1 MYNGVEMVVHISECV
16 LGVFA
21 FDESKRLLAYK
32 LFPRDVTAIAGRL
45 VSIQMDMPT
54 QEHRELVAELI
65 KKRHKKFLLESEGLA
80 SKLQD
85 EFKQCKFE
93 SLMPNK
99 AGEVLRGSLHEI
111 AAQIGVEEVN
121 KLMHDVNLLLT
132 REKLRKEA
140 AQRDKLII
148 QAINMLDEL
157 DKSINTINGRI
168 REWYSLHFPELNK
181 LVIGHETYLKL
192 ILSLGTRN
200 NFTSEAIKSIGLSDK
215 EASEIS
221 YAAENSLGAPFDEFD
236 VKAIRNCAQEVLD
249 LTEVR
254 ERVAEYIDGLMAQVA
269 PNLRAVIGSSI
280 GARLISLAGGL
291 EDLGKLPASTIQV
304 LGAEKALFRALRTKA
319 KPPKHGVIY
328 QYPEVRGSP
337 KWQRGK
343 IARAIAGKIAI
354 AARVD
359 AMSGEYVGD
368 KLVADLKT
376 RIAEIQTKYQK
387 PKKGG

>member
-1 MYNGVEMVVHISECV
+1 MVAHISECV

-21 FDESKRLLAYK
+21 FDENKKLLAYK
-32 LFPRDVTAIAGRL
+32 LFPRDVAAIAGRL
-45 VSIQMDMPT
+45 ISIQMEMPT
-54 QEHRELVAELI
+54 QEHRELIAELI
-65 KKRHKKFLLESEGLA
+65 KKRHKKFLLESDGLA

-85 EFKQCKFE
+85 EFKQGKFE
-93 SLMPNK
+93 TLMPNK
-99 AGEVLRGSLHEI
+99 AGEVLRSSLNEV
-111 AAQIGVEEVN
+111 AAQIGVEEVD
-121 KLMHDVNLLLT
+121 KLVHDVNLLLT

-181 LVIGHETYLKL
+181 LVISHETYLKL
-192 ILSLGTRN
+192 ILSLGTRK
-200 NFTSEAIKSIGLSDK
+200 NFTFESIKSIGLSDK

-221 YAAENSLGAPFDEFD
+221 HAAENSLGAPFDELD
-236 VKAIRNCAQEVLD
+236 IKAIRNCAQEVLD

-254 ERVAEYIDGLMAQVA
+254 EKVAEYIDGLMAQVA
-269 PNLRAVIGSSI
+269 PNLRAVIGGSI

-291 EDLGKLPASTIQV
+291 EDLSKLPASTIQV

-328 QYPEVRGSP
+328 QYPDIRGSP

-368 KLVADLKT
+368 KLAADLKA
-376 RIAEIQTKYQK
+376 RIAEIQTRYQK

>member
-1 MYNGVEMVVHISECV
+1 MVAHISECV

-21 FDESKRLLAYK
+21 FDENKKLLAYK
-32 LFPRDVTAIAGRL
+32 LFPRDVAAIAGRL
-45 VSIQMDMPT
+45 ISIQMEMPT
-54 QEHRELVAELI
+54 QEHRELIAELI
-65 KKRHKKFLLESEGLA
+65 RKRHKKFLLESDGLA

-85 EFKQCKFE
+85 EFKQGKFE
-93 SLMPNK
+93 TLMPNK
-99 AGEVLRGSLHEI
+99 AGEVLRSSLNEV
-111 AAQIGVEEVN
+111 AAQIGVEEVD
-121 KLMHDVNLLLT
+121 KLVHDVNLLLT

-181 LVIGHETYLKL
+181 LVISHETYLKL
-192 ILSLGTRN
+192 ILSLGTRK
-200 NFTSEAIKSIGLSDK
+200 NFTFESIKSIGLSDK

-221 YAAENSLGAPFDEFD
+221 RAAENSLGAPFDELD
-236 VKAIRNCAQEVLD
+236 IKAIRNCAQEVLD

-254 ERVAEYIDGLMAQVA
+254 EKVAEYIDGLMAQVA
-269 PNLRAVIGSSI
+269 PNLRAVIGGSI

-291 EDLGKLPASTIQV
+291 EDLSKLPASTIQV

-328 QYPEVRGSP
+328 QYPDIRGSP

-368 KLVADLKT
+368 KLAADLKA
-376 RIAEIQTKYQK
+376 RIAEIQTRYQK

>member
-1 MYNGVEMVVHISECV
+1 MVAHISECV

-21 FDESKRLLAYK
+21 FDENKKLLAYK
-32 LFPRDVTAIAGRL
+32 LFPLDVAAIAGRL
-45 VSIQMDMPT
+45 ISIQMEMPT
-54 QEHRELVAELI
+54 QEHRELIAELI
-65 KKRHKKFLLESEGLA
+65 KKRHKKFLLESDGLA

-85 EFKQCKFE
+85 EFKQSKFE
-93 SLMPNK
+93 TLMPNK
-99 AGEVLRGSLHEI
+99 AGEVLRSSLNEV
-111 AAQIGVEEVN
+111 AAQIGVEEVD
-121 KLMHDVNLLLT
+121 KLVHDVNLLLT

-181 LVIGHETYLKL
+181 LVISHETYLKL
-192 ILSLGTRN
+192 ILSLGTRK
-200 NFTSEAIKSIGLSDK
+200 NFTFESIKSIGLSDK

-221 YAAENSLGAPFDEFD
+221 RAAENSLGAPFDELD
-236 VKAIRNCAQEVLD
+236 IKAIRNCAQEVLD

-254 ERVAEYIDGLMAQVA
+254 EKVAEYIDGLMAQVA
-269 PNLRAVIGSSI
+269 PNLRAVIGGSI

-291 EDLGKLPASTIQV
+291 EDLSKLPASTIQV

-328 QYPEVRGSP
+328 QYPDIRGSP

-368 KLVADLKT
+368 KLAADLKA
-376 RIAEIQTKYQK
+376 RIAEIQTRYQK

>member
-1 MYNGVEMVVHISECV
+1 

-21 FDESKRLLAYK
+21 FDENKKLLAYK
-32 LFPRDVTAIAGRL
+32 LFPLDVAAIAGRL
-45 VSIQMDMPT
+45 ISIQMEMPT
-54 QEHRELVAELI
+54 QEHRELIAELI
-65 KKRHKKFLLESEGLA
+65 KKRHKKFLLESDGLA

-85 EFKQCKFE
+85 EFKQSKFE
-93 SLMPNK
+93 TLMPNK
-99 AGEVLRGSLHEI
+99 AGEVLRSSLNEV
-111 AAQIGVEEVN
+111 AAQIGVEEVD
-121 KLMHDVNLLLT
+121 KLVHDVNLLLT

-181 LVIGHETYLKL
+181 LVISHETYLKL
-192 ILSLGTRN
+192 ILSLGTRK
-200 NFTSEAIKSIGLSDK
+200 NFTFESIKSIGLSDK

-221 YAAENSLGAPFDEFD
+221 RAAENSLGAPFDELD
-236 VKAIRNCAQEVLD
+236 IKAIRNCAQEVLD

-254 ERVAEYIDGLMAQVA
+254 EKVAEYIDGLMAQVA
-269 PNLRAVIGSSI
+269 PNLRAVIGGSI

-291 EDLGKLPASTIQV
+291 EDLSKLPASTIQV

-328 QYPEVRGSP
+328 QYPDIRGSP

-359 AMSGEYVGD
+359 AMSGKYVGD
-368 KLVADLKT
+368 KLAADLKA
-376 RIAEIQTKYQK
+376 RIAEIQTRYQK